1 MVDSIYHLRAFL
13 TYDFT
18 RSLLNDI
25 TLTQGR
31 RHDLESG
38 GTKLFRER
46 SERKKFLSLSPPLFA
61 EWGGQKYKSI
71 ITVLHS
77 VVNNNNALQVN

>member
-1 MVDSIYHLRAFL
+1 V
-13 TYDFT
+13 
-18 RSLLNDI
+18 
-25 TLTQGR
+25 QGR

-46 SERKKFLSLSPPLFA
+46 SERKNFFTLSPPLL
-61 EWGGQKYKSI
+61 GGQKYKSI

-77 VVNNNNALQVN
+77 VVNNNSALQVN